1 MAPAHPQGVKISLD
15 KPLSRRHPSDKIRI
29 NKDSKSM
36 RSEPPMGNR
45 TIDPPSGPVSLKT
58 LAAYL
63 KLDPTTVSV
72 VLNEVPGRSIPEAT
86 RERIRKAALK
96 FNYQPSF
103 LARSLRNRRT
113 MTIGILVPVLADGY
127 HAEVMTGIG
136 DSLLEEKYFYFIA
149 HHRHRADLIEQ
160 YPRMLISRGAEGLIT
175 IDTNLVDNLP
185 LPVVAIAGHRRM
197 SGVTNV
203 VLDNHRAAELS
214 LRHLYDLGHRTIA
227 FMRGQPYSSD
237 SDARWQGIV
246 QVAQDLG
253 LIIRPELTIQLK
265 KDLTSP
271 ELGYPVVKQLLT
283 HHRDFTAFL
292 SFNDIAAIGCIRAL
306 HDVGLRVPQDV
317 SVVGFDDIKEAA
329 FQTPSLTTIRQP
341 LHQMGA
347 LAVQTLLQQLRPS
360 GNQDHEQIAV
370 APELIVRES
379 TGPARKKLS
388 GIGHSNSHR
397 VKRS

>member
-1 MAPAHPQGVKISLD
+1 M
-15 KPLSRRHPSDKIRI
+15 LSCA
-29 NKDSKSM
+29 
-36 RSEPPMGNR
+36 GN
-45 TIDPPSGPVSLKT
+45 
-58 LAAYL
+58 
-63 KLDPTTVSV
+63 
-72 VLNEVPGRSIPEAT
+72 
-86 RERIRKAALK
+86 
-96 FNYQPSF
+96 
-103 LARSLRNRRT
+103 
-113 MTIGILVPVLADGY
+113 
-127 HAEVMTGIG
+127 
-136 DSLLEEKYFYFIA
+136 
-149 HHRHRADLIEQ
+149 
-160 YPRMLISRGAEGLIT
+160 
-175 IDTNLVDNLP
+175 
-185 LPVVAIAGHRRM
+185 
-197 SGVTNV
+197 
-203 VLDNHRAAELS
+203 
-214 LRHLYDLGHRTIA
+214 
-227 FMRGQPYSSD
+227 PYSSD

-253 LIIRPELTIQLK
+253 LVIRPELTIQLK

-283 HHRDFTAFL
+283 HHRDFTAVL

-360 GNQDHEQIAV
+360 DNQGREQIAV

-379 TGPARKKLS
+379 TGPARKSIS
-388 GIGHSNSHR
+388 GNGHSNSHR

>member
-1 MAPAHPQGVKISLD
+1 MGKRTREDSQPA
-15 KPLSRRHPSDKIRI
+15 
-29 NKDSKSM
+29 
-36 RSEPPMGNR
+36 
-45 TIDPPSGPVSLKT
+45 GPVSLKT

-63 KLDPTTVSV
+63 NLDPTTISV
-72 VLNEVPGRSIPEAT
+72 VLNQVPGRSIPEAT

-160 YPRMLISRGAEGLIT
+160 YPRMLMSRGAEGLIT
-175 IDTNLVDNLP
+175 IDTNLTDKPP
-185 LPVVAIAGHRRM
+185 LPVVAIAGHQRV
-197 SGVTNV
+197 SGVTHV
-203 VLDNHRAAELS
+203 VLDHHRAAELS

-237 SDARWQGIV
+237 SDARWQSIV

-253 LIIRPELTIQLK
+253 LSIRPELTIQLK

-283 HHRDFTAFL
+283 HYRNFTAFL

-306 HDVGLRVPQDV
+306 HDVGLRVPEDV

-347 LAVQTLLQQLRPS
+347 LAVRTLLQQLGGAN
-360 GNQDHEQIAV
+360 GNGLPQIAV
-370 APELIVRES
+370 EPELIIRES
-379 TGPARKKLS
+379 TGPSRKTPGRTAK
-388 GIGHSNSHR
+388 NR
-397 VKRS
+397 

>member
-1 MAPAHPQGVKISLD
+1 MGKRTRD
-15 KPLSRRHPSDKIRI
+15 
-29 NKDSKSM
+29 DSQ
-36 RSEPPMGNR
+36 
-45 TIDPPSGPVSLKT
+45 PSGPVSLKT

-63 KLDPTTVSV
+63 DLDPTTVSV
-72 VLNEVPGRSIPEAT
+72 VLNQVPGRSIPEAT

-160 YPRMLISRGAEGLIT
+160 YPRMLMSRGAEGLIT
-175 IDTNLVDNLP
+175 IDTNLVDKLP
-185 LPVVAIAGHRRM
+185 LPVVAIAGHQRV
-197 SGVTNV
+197 SGVTHV
-203 VLDNHRAAELS
+203 VLDHRRAAELS

-237 SDARWQGIV
+237 SDAMWQSIV

-253 LIIRPELTIQLK
+253 LSIRPELTIQLK

-271 ELGYPVVKQLLT
+271 ELGYPVVKQLLA
-283 HHRDFTAFL
+283 HHRNFTAFL

-306 HDVGLRVPQDV
+306 HDVGLRVPEDV

-347 LAVQTLLQQLRPS
+347 LAVRTLLQQLGGAN
-360 GNQDHEQIAV
+360 GNGLPQIAV
-370 APELIVRES
+370 EPELIIRES
-379 TGPARKKLS
+379 TGPSRKAPRRTAK
-388 GIGHSNSHR
+388 NR
-397 VKRS
+397 

>member
-1 MAPAHPQGVKISLD
+1 MAKTRGK
-15 KPLSRRHPSDKIRI
+15 
-29 NKDSKSM
+29 
-36 RSEPPMGNR
+36 R
-45 TIDPPSGPVSLKT
+45 TFEQPSGPVSLKT

-63 KLDPTTVSV
+63 NLDPTTVSV

-136 DSLLEEKYFYFIA
+136 DRLLEEKYFYFIA
-149 HHRHRADLIEQ
+149 HHRHRPDLIAQ

-175 IDTNLVDNLP
+175 IDTNLVDKLP
-185 LPVVAIAGHRRM
+185 LPVVAIAGHRCM

-203 VLDNHRAAELS
+203 VLDHHRAAELS
-214 LRHLYDLGHRTIA
+214 LRHLYDVGHRTIA

-253 LIIRPELTIQLK
+253 LVIRPELTIQLE

-271 ELGYPVVKQLLT
+271 ELGYPVVKQLLA
-283 HHRDFTAFL
+283 HHRSFTAVL

-347 LAVQTLLQQLRPS
+347 LAVQTLLEQLRASNSREHP
-360 GNQDHEQIAV
+360 QIAV
-370 APELIVRES
+370 APELIIRES
-379 TGPARKKLS
+379 TGPARSRNGNAKTNL
-388 GIGHSNSHR
+388 
-397 VKRS
+397 

>member
-1 MAPAHPQGVKISLD
+1 
-15 KPLSRRHPSDKIRI
+15 
-29 NKDSKSM
+29 
-36 RSEPPMGNR
+36 MGKR
-45 TIDPPSGPVSLKT
+45 TIDPPSAPVSLKT

-63 KLDPTTVSV
+63 NLDPTTVSV

-197 SGVTNV
+197 NGVTNV

-246 QVAQDLG
+246 EVAQDLG
-253 LIIRPELTIQLK
+253 LVIRPELTIQLK

-283 HHRDFTAFL
+283 QHRNFTAFL

-347 LAVQTLLQQLRPS
+347 LAVRTLLQQLRPS
-360 GNQDHEQIAV
+360 GNRDCEQIAV

-379 TGPARKKLS
+379 TGPARKRLS
-388 GIGHSNSHR
+388 GSVTRKQRNPTRKISQSTGTCAPCSRRPVLPPSAFFPLADSDNSR
-397 VKRS
+397 

>member
-1 MAPAHPQGVKISLD
+1 MPKRKQ
-15 KPLSRRHPSDKIRI
+15 
-29 NKDSKSM
+29 NDSKAADG
-36 RSEPPMGNR
+36 R
-45 TIDPPSGPVSLKT
+45 VSLKT

-63 KLDPTTVSV
+63 NLDPTTISV
-72 VLNEVPGRSIPEAT
+72 VLNDVPGRSIPEAT
-86 RERIRKAALK
+86 RDRIRKAALK

-136 DSLLEEKYFYFIA
+136 DRLLDENYFYFIA

-160 YPRMLISRGAEGLIT
+160 YPRMLISRGAEGLIA
-175 IDTNLVDNLP
+175 IDTNLTHKLP
-185 LPVVAIAGHRRM
+185 LPVVAIAGHQRV

-227 FMRGQPYSSD
+227 FMRGQPYSAD

-253 LIIRPELTIQLK
+253 LSIRPEITIQLE

-271 ELGYPVVKQLLT
+271 ELGYPLVKQLLA
-283 HHRDFTAFL
+283 HHRSFTAVL

-306 HDVGLRVPQDV
+306 HDAGLRVPQDV

-347 LAVQTLLQQLRPS
+347 LAVQTLLEQLRPS
-360 GNQDHEQIAV
+360 GARECSQIAV
-370 APELIVRES
+370 EPELIIRES
-379 TGPARKKLS
+379 TGPARKKPARK
-388 GIGHSNSHR
+388 GHSSAR
-397 VKRS
+397 RQPPPD

>member
-1 MAPAHPQGVKISLD
+1 MATMRGMTRAKRTLD
-15 KPLSRRHPSDKIRI
+15 L
-29 NKDSKSM
+29 
-36 RSEPPMGNR
+36 
-45 TIDPPSGPVSLKT
+45 PSGPVSLKT

-63 KLDPTTVSV
+63 DLDPTTVSV

-175 IDTNLVDNLP
+175 IDTNLVDKLP
-185 LPVVAIAGHRRM
+185 LPVVAIAGHR
-197 SGVTNV
+197 
-203 VLDNHRAAELS
+203 
-214 LRHLYDLGHRTIA
+214 
-227 FMRGQPYSSD
+227 
-237 SDARWQGIV
+237 IV

-253 LIIRPELTIQLK
+253 LIIRPELTIQLT

-283 HHRDFTAFL
+283 HHRSFTAFL

-347 LAVQTLLQQLRPS
+347 LAVRTLLQQLRPS
-360 GNQDHEQIAV
+360 GNRELTQIAV

-379 TGPARKKLS
+379 TGPVRRKLAES
-388 GIGHSNSHR
+388 
-397 VKRS
+397 

>member
-1 MAPAHPQGVKISLD
+1 MGK
-15 KPLSRRHPSDKIRI
+15 RTSD
-29 NKDSKSM
+29 DSQ
-36 RSEPPMGNR
+36 
-45 TIDPPSGPVSLKT
+45 PSGPVSLKT

-63 KLDPTTVSV
+63 GLDPTTVSV

-86 RERIRKAALK
+86 RQRIRKAAVK

-149 HHRHRADLIEQ
+149 HHRHRSDLIEQ
-160 YPRMLISRGAEGLIT
+160 YPRMLMSRGAEGLIT
-175 IDTNLVDNLP
+175 IDTNMTDKLP
-185 LPVVAIAGHRRM
+185 LPVVAIAGHQRV

-203 VLDNHRAAELS
+203 VLDHHRAAELS

-253 LIIRPELTIQLK
+253 LSIRPELTIQLE

-271 ELGYPVVKQLLT
+271 ELGYPVVKHLLD
-283 HHRDFTAFL
+283 HDRSFTAFL

-347 LAVQTLLQQLRPS
+347 LAVQTLLEQLRPS
-360 GNQDHEQIAV
+360 KANGGSEISV

-379 TGPARKKLS
+379 TGPARTVRKMS
-388 GIGHSNSHR
+388 PASVGQRTS
-397 VKRS
+397 

>member
-1 MAPAHPQGVKISLD
+1 MGKRTRD
-15 KPLSRRHPSDKIRI
+15 
-29 NKDSKSM
+29 DSQ
-36 RSEPPMGNR
+36 PP
-45 TIDPPSGPVSLKT
+45 GPVSLKT

-63 KLDPTTVSV
+63 NLDPTTISV

-96 FNYQPSF
+96 FNYEPSF

-136 DSLLEEKYFYFIA
+136 DRLLDEKYFYFIA
-149 HHRHRADLIEQ
+149 HHRHRPDLIEQ
-160 YPRMLISRGAEGLIT
+160 YPRMLISRGAEGLIA
-175 IDTNLVDNLP
+175 IDTNLVHKIP
-185 LPVVAIAGHRRM
+185 LPVVAIAGHKRT

-203 VLDNHRAAELS
+203 VLDHHRAAELS

-237 SDARWQGIV
+237 SDARWRGII
-246 QVAQDLG
+246 QVAKNLG
-253 LIIRPELTIQLK
+253 LSIRPELTIRLE
-265 KDLTSP
+265 KDLPSP
-271 ELGYPVVKQLLT
+271 ELGYPVVKQLLD
-283 HHRDFTAFL
+283 HHRSFTAIL
-292 SFNDIAAIGCIRAL
+292 SFNDVAAIGCIRAL
-306 HDVGLRVPQDV
+306 HDSGLRVPPDV

-329 FQTPSLTTIRQP
+329 FQTTSLTTIRQP

-347 LAVQTLLQQLRPS
+347 LAVQTLLEQLRPS
-360 GNQDHEQIAV
+360 GARECSQIAV

-379 TGPARKKLS
+379 TGPARQ
-388 GIGHSNSHR
+388 
-397 VKRS
+397 RSRKTASSRRSLRQG

>member
-1 MAPAHPQGVKISLD
+1 MGKRTPDDGQPA
-15 KPLSRRHPSDKIRI
+15 
-29 NKDSKSM
+29 
-36 RSEPPMGNR
+36 
-45 TIDPPSGPVSLKT
+45 GPVSLKT

-63 KLDPTTVSV
+63 GLDPTTVSV

-86 RERIRKAALK
+86 RERIRKAAVK

-160 YPRMLISRGAEGLIT
+160 YPRMLMSRGAEGLIT
-175 IDTNLVDNLP
+175 IDTNLMDKPP
-185 LPVVAIAGHRRM
+185 LPVVAIAGHQRV
-197 SGVTNV
+197 SGVTHV
-203 VLDNHRAAELS
+203 VLDHHRAAELS

-237 SDARWQGIV
+237 SDARWQSIV

-253 LIIRPELTIQLK
+253 LSSRPGLPIQLRK
-265 KDLTSP
+265 GLTSP
-271 ELGYPVVKQLLT
+271 ELGYPVVKQLQPN
-283 HHRDFTAFL
+283 HRNFTAFL

-306 HDVGLRVPQDV
+306 HDVGLRVPEDV

-347 LAVQTLLQQLRPS
+347 LAVQSLLQQLRPAS
-360 GNQDHEQIAV
+360 NREHPQIAV

-379 TGPARKKLS
+379 TGPARKKS
-388 GIGHSNSHR
+388 AAKVNPA
-397 VKRS
+397 

>member
-1 MAPAHPQGVKISLD
+1 
-15 KPLSRRHPSDKIRI
+15 
-29 NKDSKSM
+29 
-36 RSEPPMGNR
+36 MGKRARDENQ
-45 TIDPPSGPVSLKT
+45 PSGPVSLKT

-86 RERIRKAALK
+86 RERIRAAARK

-149 HHRHRADLIEQ
+149 HHRHRPDLIEQ
-160 YPRMLISRGAEGLIT
+160 YPRMLMSRGAEGIIT
-175 IDTNLVDNLP
+175 IDTNLVDTLP
-185 LPVVAIAGHRRM
+185 LPVVAIAGHRNM
-197 SGVTNV
+197 EGVTSV

-214 LRHLYDLGHRTIA
+214 LRHLYGLGHRCIA

-246 QVAQDLG
+246 QVARDLG
-253 LIIRPELTIQLK
+253 LAVRPELSIQLE

-271 ELGYPVVKQLLT
+271 ELGYPVVKQLLQ
-283 HHRDFTAFL
+283 HHRDFTAFV

-347 LAVQTLLQQLRPS
+347 LAVKTLLQQLNASNGQEHPR
-360 GNQDHEQIAV
+360 IAV
-370 APELIVRES
+370 APELIIRES
-379 TGPARKKLS
+379 TGPARRS
-388 GIGHSNSHR
+388 GTKS
-397 VKRS
+397 KRK

>member
-1 MAPAHPQGVKISLD
+1 MGKRTPDDGQPA
-15 KPLSRRHPSDKIRI
+15 
-29 NKDSKSM
+29 
-36 RSEPPMGNR
+36 
-45 TIDPPSGPVSLKT
+45 GPVSLKT

-63 KLDPTTVSV
+63 NLDPTTVSV
-72 VLNEVPGRSIPEAT
+72 VLNRVPGRSIPEAT
-86 RERIRKAALK
+86 RERIRKAAIK
-96 FNYQPSF
+96 FNYEPSF
-103 LARSLRNRRT
+103 VARSLRNRRT

-136 DSLLEEKYFYFIA
+136 DRLLEENYFYFIA

-160 YPRMLISRGAEGLIT
+160 YPRMLMSRGAEGLIT
-175 IDTNLVDNLP
+175 IDTNLLGKPP
-185 LPVVAIAGHRRM
+185 LPVVAIAGHQRV

-203 VLDNHRAAELS
+203 FLDNHRAAELS

-227 FMRGQPYSSD
+227 FMRGQPYSAD

-253 LIIRPELTIQLK
+253 LSIRPEITIQLE

-271 ELGYPVVKQLLT
+271 ELGYPLVKQLLA
-283 HHRDFTAFL
+283 HHRSFTAVL

-306 HDVGLRVPQDV
+306 HDAGLRVPHDV

-347 LAVQTLLQQLRPS
+347 LAVKTLLDQLRPS
-360 GNQDHEQIAV
+360 GAKECAQIAV
-370 APELIVRES
+370 EPELIIRES
-379 TGPARKKLS
+379 TGPLRTRLRT
-388 GIGHSNSHR
+388 R
-397 VKRS
+397 VRPA

>member
-1 MAPAHPQGVKISLD
+1 MGKRTREDSQPA
-15 KPLSRRHPSDKIRI
+15 
-29 NKDSKSM
+29 
-36 RSEPPMGNR
+36 
-45 TIDPPSGPVSLKT
+45 GPVSLKT

-63 KLDPTTVSV
+63 NLDPTTISV
-72 VLNEVPGRSIPEAT
+72 VLNQVPGRSIPEAT

-160 YPRMLISRGAEGLIT
+160 YPRMLMSRGAEGLIT
-175 IDTNLVDNLP
+175 IDTNLTDKPP
-185 LPVVAIAGHRRM
+185 LPVVAIAGHQRV
-197 SGVTNV
+197 SGVTHV
-203 VLDNHRAAELS
+203 VLDHHRAAELS

-237 SDARWQGIV
+237 SDARWQSIV

-253 LIIRPELTIQLK
+253 LSIRPELTIQLK

-283 HHRDFTAFL
+283 HYRNFTAFL

-306 HDVGLRVPQDV
+306 HDVGLRVPEDV

-347 LAVQTLLQQLRPS
+347 LAVRTLLQQLGGTN
-360 GNQDHEQIAV
+360 GNGLPQIAV
-370 APELIVRES
+370 EPELIIRES
-379 TGPARKKLS
+379 TGPSRKTPRRTAKN
-388 GIGHSNSHR
+388 G
-397 VKRS
+397 

>member
-1 MAPAHPQGVKISLD
+1 MSTTRGTTKAK
-15 KPLSRRHPSDKIRI
+15 
-29 NKDSKSM
+29 
-36 RSEPPMGNR
+36 R
-45 TIDPPSGPVSLKT
+45 TLDPPSGPVSLKT

-63 KLDPTTVSV
+63 GLDPTTVSV

-86 RERIRKAALK
+86 RQRIRKAALK
-96 FNYQPSF
+96 FNYQPRF

-127 HAEVMTGIG
+127 HVEVMTGIG
-136 DSLLEEKYFYFIA
+136 DSLLDEKYFYFIA
-149 HHRHRADLIEQ
+149 HHRHRPDLIEQ

-175 IDTNLVDNLP
+175 IDTNLVEKLP
-185 LPVVAIAGHRRM
+185 LPVVAIAGHRQVN
-197 SGVTNV
+197 GVTNV

-271 ELGYPVVKQLLT
+271 ELGYPVVKELLT
-283 HHRDFTAFL
+283 RHRSFSAFL
-292 SFNDIAAIGCIRAL
+292 SFNDIAAIGAIRAL

-341 LHQMGA
+341 LQQMGE
-347 LAVQTLLQQLRPS
+347 LAVDLLLQQFRPS
-360 GNQDHEQIAV
+360 DAKALPQVAV

-379 TGPARKKLS
+379 TGPSRQKSTQPKTPRS
-388 GIGHSNSHR
+388 SRRR
-397 VKRS
+397 V